1 MSNKSSHVK
10 LGQWF
15 ATAICGNDIL
25 SSALYVSGIAII
37 FAGVYAP
44 FVLAFIALI
53 LFLYKKVYTEVVE
66 ALPINGGAY
75 NCLLNGTSK
84 TVAAVAGVM
93 TILSYVATA
102 VISAKIG
109 VEYLHTILPQVPVIP
124 TTIGLLFIF
133 AVIVI
138 MGMKDSAKIALG
150 IFSFHIITLVG
161 FLILG
166 LIFFLQGN
174 SFFLENVTATK
185 DIIAN
190 HTNILHALYLAFAAS
205 LLGVSG
211 FESSANFVEEQKK
224 GVFRKTLR
232 NMLIGVAIFNPLIAL
247 VVLNSMHMGAIGQ
260 AKDFLLSD
268 AAFAIGGQL
277 FRYFVVIDAFLV
289 LSGAVLTAYVGVSG
303 LIHRMASD
311 NCLPNFLTWQSKNGS
326 FPRIIIAFLILCSS
340 ILLVTQGDLLSLAGV
355 YTIAFLGVM
364 TLFAIGNLILK
375 QTRTEL
381 KRTYRAPIFI
391 VVIACIATLF
401 GIFGNIRINPDN
413 LRFFEIYFIPSFLLV
428 LIMVY
433 QDYVIKF
440 LMKFTARM
448 GPIHRFLE
456 RNFADLIE
464 GKFVIFINHVDR
476 LYNVLEYV
484 NKNETGWNIVLV
496 HCRNWDNKDDLEKHN
511 EIEEVLPILKKT
523 GVFPHFNISLYYEDE
538 PFGPKAIDN
547 VSKKL
552 KVRKNRIMIGSIHHF
567 HEFDY
572 DALGGVRII
581 F

>member
-1 MSNKSSHVK
+1 
-10 LGQWF
+10 
-15 ATAICGNDIL
+15 
-25 SSALYVSGIAII
+25 
-37 FAGVYAP
+37 
-44 FVLAFIALI
+44 
-53 LFLYKKVYTEVVE
+53 
-66 ALPINGGAY
+66 
-75 NCLLNGTSK
+75 
-84 TVAAVAGVM
+84 
-93 TILSYVATA
+93 
-102 VISAKIG
+102 
-109 VEYLHTILPQVPVIP
+109 
-124 TTIGLLFIF
+124 
-133 AVIVI
+133 
-138 MGMKDSAKIALG
+138 
-150 IFSFHIITLVG
+150 
-161 FLILG
+161 
-166 LIFFLQGN
+166 
-174 SFFLENVTATK
+174 
-185 DIIAN
+185 
-190 HTNILHALYLAFAAS
+190 
-205 LLGVSG
+205 
-211 FESSANFVEEQKK
+211 
-224 GVFRKTLR
+224 
-232 NMLIGVAIFNPLIAL
+232 
-247 VVLNSMHMGAIGQ
+247 
-260 AKDFLLSD
+260 
-268 AAFAIGGQL
+268 
-277 FRYFVVIDAFLV
+277 
-289 LSGAVLTAYVGVSG
+289 
-303 LIHRMASD
+303 
-311 NCLPNFLTWQSKNGS
+311 
-326 FPRIIIAFLILCSS
+326 
-340 ILLVTQGDLLSLAGV
+340 
-355 YTIAFLGVM
+355 M

-428 LIMVY
+428 LVVVY